1 MKINSVIIATALLSP
16 LAMAAPHSA
25 SGIIL
30 TYDLDGNEKLSLE
43 EFVDARRQRFAPPR
57 ASLHPERQGFCRGY
71 ELLQWRVC

>member
-43 EFVDARRQRFAPPR
+43 EFVDAADNVSPLPTPTIMVRWKKM
-57 ASLHPERQGFCRGY
+57 SMCTSGKGK
-71 ELLQWRVC
+71 